1 MDSLLF
7 PISMM
12 CLLILLLIALLKK
25 LKQPYIVA
33 YIIAG
38 VLLGPYAG
46 HLFNNAD
53 DAASVGEFGLL
64 LLMFF
69 LGMEIEIPN
78 NKSLLFKPVIAQTVK
93 MVLSGLFAFCLG
105 RFFHL
110 GNYSILLIAI
120 LFIFN
125 STAVVSEYLSKNG
138 ELDTV
143 FGQSLLNIL
152 LLQDILL
159 APVLTFLQVLGKS
172 ELSVLKL
179 LFACGFCVL
188 IFTLLRA
195 TRNERSLKFINL
207 KGMQSDHELQ
217 VFTGCL
223 LCLGFALLAER
234 SGLSASIGS
243 FAAGMFIGRISNLR
257 WLENV
262 LKPFRVFFVALF
274 FVSIG
279 LRLDLNFIG
288 ENFQL
293 ILSGVLLVLLGNSL
307 LSAVTFKAL
316 KYKWRQSLYGGALL
330 SQTGEFGIVAC
341 TLAYQMELIDNNLFK
356 AGISITALTLLFSTT
371 WITILKKA
379 FKVQLY
385 S

>member
-1 MDSLLF
+1 MDSLLL
-7 PISMM
+7 PVSMM
-12 CLLILLLIALLKK
+12 CLLILLLIVLLKK
-25 LKQPYIVA
+25 LKQPYMVA

-46 HLFNNAD
+46 HLYNNAD
-53 DAASVGEFGLL
+53 DTASVGELGVL

-69 LGMEIEIPN
+69 LGMEMEIPN
-78 NKSLLFKPVIAQTVK
+78 NKSLLLKPFIAQAVK
-93 MVLSGLFAFCLG
+93 MFLSVLFAICLG
-105 RFFHL
+105 HFFHW
-110 GNYSILLIAI
+110 GGFSIFLIAI

-138 ELDTV
+138 ELGTV

-159 APVLTFLQVLGKS
+159 APVLTLFQTLGRS
-172 ELSVLKL
+172 DLSFLKL
-179 LFACGFCVL
+179 LSACGFCVL
-188 IFTLLRA
+188 IFSLLRA

-243 FAAGMFIGRISNLR
+243 FAAGMLIGRIPDLR
-257 WLENV
+257 WLENI

-279 LRLDLNFIG
+279 LRLDLNFIEG
-288 ENFQL
+288 NFAM
-293 ILSGVLLVLLGNSL
+293 ISSGVLLVLFSNSL
-307 LSAVTFKAL
+307 LSALTFKAL
-316 KYKWRQSLYGGALL
+316 KFNWRQSLYGGALL
-330 SQTGEFGIVAC
+330 SQTGEFGIVAFM
-341 TLAYQMELIDNNLFK
+341 LAYQVGLIDNNLFK
-356 AGISITALTLLFSTT
+356 TGISITALTLLFSTT
-371 WITILKKA
+371 WITILKKV
-379 FKVQLY
+379 FKVTIFC
-385 S
+385 